1 MLNQSVFSFAVKA
14 LSVSDVNRQ
23 IKALLEQDL
32 ILEDIWVHG
41 EVSNLS
47 FPASGHAY
55 FTLKDEKSSLK
66 CVIWRSYLTGSSS
79 SALRNGN
86 AVETH
91 GKISVYERDGIYQLY
106 ADEVRPVGL
115 GKLFEEFIRLK
126 EKLEK
131 EGLFDPERK
140 KSLPEMPKI
149 IGIVTSATGAALQDM
164 LNTIR
169 KRWPLAEVL
178 LSPAAVQGSDAPAG
192 LFNAFVRLEREK
204 PDVIL
209 IGRGGGSIEDLWAFN
224 DEFLV
229 RRIAESNIPVVSGIG
244 HETDFT
250 LVDFVADERAPT
262 PTGAAVLATPDI
274 QEIRGFLDNLN
285 IQMNGMMAEKIQSAE
300 RDLQVLS
307 RRLELRSP
315 MNQIQREHLVIN
327 QLDFRLKQWMT
338 NYLRHQKLLL
348 SGMDQRLEAINPD
361 AILKRGYALIELETK
376 GMVTSIHE
384 LSPDDDVRILMAD
397 GSANA
402 KIK

>member
-1 MLNQSVFSFAVKA
+1 MLNQSVFSFAARA

-23 IKALLEQDL
+23 IKTLLEQDL
-32 ILEDIWVHG
+32 ILEDIWVRG

-47 FPASGHAY
+47 IPASGHAY

-66 CVIWRSYLTGSSS
+66 CVIWRSYLTGSSN

-106 ADEVRPVGL
+106 ADEVRPIGL
-115 GKLFEEFIRLK
+115 GKFFEEFIRLK

-140 KSLPEMPKI
+140 KNLPEMPKV

-178 LSPAAVQGSDAPAG
+178 LSPAAVQGTEAPAE
-192 LFNAFVRLEREK
+192 LFNAFVRLEREE

-224 DEFLV
+224 DEFLA
-229 RRIAESNIPVVSGIG
+229 RRISNSNIPVVSGIG

-250 LVDFVADERAPT
+250 LVDFVADVRAPT
-262 PTGAAVLATPDI
+262 PTGAAVLATPDM
-274 QEIRGFLDNLN
+274 QEIRGYIDNLSV
-285 IQMNGMMAEKIQSAE
+285 QMNDIVMEKVQSAE
-300 RDLQVLS
+300 RELQVLS
-307 RRLELRSP
+307 RRLELRAP
-315 MNQIQREHLVIN
+315 LNQIQQE
-327 QLDFRLKQWMT
+327 QLAIGQLNVRLLQWMT
-338 NYLRHQKLLL
+338 NYLKHQRLLL
-348 SGMDQRLEAINPD
+348 SGMDQRLAAVNPD
-361 AILKRGYALIELETK
+361 AVLKRGYALIELEGK
-376 GMVTSIHE
+376 GLVTSVHE
-384 LSPDDDVRILMAD
+384 LNPDDNVRILMAD
-397 GSANA
+397 GAANA
-402 KIK
+402 RIK

>member
-32 ILEDIWVHG
+32 ILEDIWVRG

-250 LVDFVADERAPT
+250 LVDFIADERAPT

-285 IQMNGMMAEKIQSAE
+285 IQMNGMMAEKIQSAK
-300 RDLQVLS
+300 RDLQGLS
-307 RRLELRSP
+307 RRLELQSP
-315 MNQIQREHLVIN
+315 MNQIQQEHLVIN

>member
-315 MNQIQREHLVIN
+315 MNQIQREHLAIG

>member
-32 ILEDIWVHG
+32 ILEDIWVRG

-250 LVDFVADERAPT
+250 LVDFIADERAPT

-285 IQMNGMMAEKIQSAE
+285 IQMNGMMAEKIQSAK
-300 RDLQVLS
+300 RDLQGLS
-307 RRLELRSP
+307 RRLELQSP
-315 MNQIQREHLVIN
+315 MNQIQQEHLVIN

-348 SGMDQRLEAINPD
+348 SGMNQRLEAINPD